1 MSVVPY
7 LIYGFNT
14 VPIKIPKN
22 YFTDIDK
29 LILKFIQR
37 GKRPRIAN
45 TILKNK
51 VGGMM
56 LPTSRLLVIKTVWYQ
71 RKNRHID
78 QWNRTHSRQIEP
90 HKYSQLIFSEGAKRH
105 TMEQRQSL
113 QQMALEQLD
122 IHKQKKRKQIQT
134 QILHLSKN
142 YLKTNHSFTCKIQL

>member
-71 RKNRHID
+71 
-78 QWNRTHSRQIEP
+78 
-90 HKYSQLIFSEGAKRH
+90 
-105 TMEQRQSL
+105 
-113 QQMALEQLD
+113 
-122 IHKQKKRKQIQT
+122 
-134 QILHLSKN
+134 
-142 YLKTNHSFTCKIQL
+142 

>member
-1 MSVVPY
+1 MWKDSPCLGVERLNTVKMSVVPY

-14 VPIKIPKN
+14 IPTKIPTK

-56 LPTSRLLVIKTVWYQ
+56 LPTSRLLVIKTVWY
-71 RKNRHID
+71 
-78 QWNRTHSRQIEP
+78 
-90 HKYSQLIFSEGAKRH
+90 
-105 TMEQRQSL
+105 
-113 QQMALEQLD
+113 
-122 IHKQKKRKQIQT
+122 
-134 QILHLSKN
+134 
-142 YLKTNHSFTCKIQL
+142 